1 MDILVFDWQ
10 TMLRELGPL
19 MGVILF
25 FIWRD
30 WKREA
35 RLSERIEKLEDY
47 QKETLTHLVEK
58 GTAVIVQNSEVM
70 KWVGRVVERLCNH
83 WPGVGFPDKPARD
96 IA

>member
-10 TMLRELGPL
+10 SMLRELGPL

-47 QKETLTHLVEK
+47 QKETLVHLVEK
-58 GTAVIVQNSEVM
+58 GTSALVQSSEIIR
-70 KWVGRVVERLCNH
+70 WVGRVVERLYTH
-83 WPGVGFPDKPARD
+83 GSVEFPSRTENSENV
-96 IA
+96 